1 MAAEPQMQPSFSP
14 RRRWAI
20 GMDVLLRTMVVVVVV
35 GMVNYLAGRY
45 YQRLHL
51 GSESRTELHP
61 RTVAFLKT
69 LTNEVKVT
77 VYYDKEDALYSSVAA
92 LLNEMR
98 DVNPQL
104 RVTMVDYLRD
114 AAAAQKIK
122 SEYKLGESADEQDRN
137 LVIFDS
143 QKRTRVINGNALAE
157 YTLEQVPNEK
167 EREFQRKR
175 TAFKAEMAFTS
186 ALLAVTSPNPLK
198 AYFLQGHGEHRP
210 DSGDDIRGYLKFA
223 GLLQLNYIQVETLS
237 LLGTNEVPADC
248 NLLIVAGPT
257 ASIPD
262 QVLEKIE
269 QYLQS
274 EQGGRLFAL
283 FNSAAQDRRTGL
295 EKLLVRW
302 GVLVGESAI
311 RDPVNS
317 LKGGADVAVA
327 SFSRH
332 PVTNPL
338 LGSYIDLIA
347 PRPVGILGGGDHAA
361 DAPKVEVLAG
371 SEETAILVSDPK
383 AKPRSYPLAVAV
395 EKGAVKGVV
404 TPRGVTRMVIVGD
417 SYFLGNAW
425 IEIFANRDFAQS
437 AVNWLLERNHM
448 LEGVGPRPITEFR
461 VILTKAQMQTAR
473 WLLLAALP
481 GAVLLMGGLVWLR
494 RRK

>member
-1 MAAEPQMQPSFSP
+1 MAVEPSTQPSFSP

-20 GMDVLLRTMVVVVVV
+20 GLDVVVRTVVVLVVV
-35 GMVNYLAGRY
+35 GMLNYLAGRY
-45 YQRLHL
+45 HQRLHL
-51 GSESRTELHP
+51 GAQSRTELHA
-61 RTVAFLKT
+61 RTVTFLKS

-77 VYYDKEDALYSSVAA
+77 VYYDKDDPLYSSVAA

-98 DVNPQL
+98 DVNPRL
-104 RVTMVDYLRD
+104 RVTVVDYLRD
-114 AAAAQKIK
+114 AAAAQKVK
-122 SEYKLGESADEQDRN
+122 TDYKLGESTDEHDRN

-157 YTLEQVPNEK
+157 YTLEQVPTAND
-167 EREFQRKR
+167 REFQRKR

-210 DSGDDIRGYLKFA
+210 DSGDEIRGYLKFA
-223 GLLQLNYIQVETLS
+223 GLLQLNYIQVEPLS

-248 NLLIVAGPT
+248 SLLIIAGPT
-257 ASIPD
+257 TPIAD
-262 QVLEKIE
+262 TELEKIE

-317 LKGGADVAVA
+317 LKGADVAIA

-338 LGSYIDLIA
+338 IGSMIDLIA
-347 PRPVGILGGGDHAA
+347 PRPVGILGGSDRTA
-361 DAPKVEVLAG
+361 DAPKVEGLAG
-371 SEETAILVSDPK
+371 SEETALLVNDPS

-395 EKGAVKGVV
+395 EKRPVTGVV
-404 TPRGVTRMVIVGD
+404 TQRGTTRMVVVGD

-425 IEIFANRDFAQS
+425 IDILANRDFAES
-437 AVNWLLERNHM
+437 AVNWLLERHHM
-448 LEGVGPRPITEFR
+448 LDGVGPRPITEFR
-461 VILTKAQMQTAR
+461 VILTQAQMQTTR
-473 WLLLAALP
+473 WLLLAAMP
-481 GAVLLMGGLVWLR
+481 GAVLLLGGLVWFR